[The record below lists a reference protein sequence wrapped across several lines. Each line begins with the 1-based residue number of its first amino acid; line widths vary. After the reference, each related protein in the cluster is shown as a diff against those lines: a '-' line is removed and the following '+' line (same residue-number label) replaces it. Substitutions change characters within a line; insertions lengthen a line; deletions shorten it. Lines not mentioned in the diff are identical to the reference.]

1 VLQAEK
7 VESPG
12 TTPSYYAWGVEQIA
26 GDIKESAARV
36 SEMAF
41 DASEN
46 ANIPTVSY
54 EVGGMAPA
62 CRLVPQNPGCLAC
75 LESCPRR
82 CHPGFEARTRREPC
96 CC

>member
-1 VLQAEK
+1 MSQCGTAPQAEK

-12 TTPSYYAWGVEQIA
+12 TTPTYYSWGVEQIA
-26 GDIKESAARV
+26 GDIKESVARV

-54 EVGGMAPA
+54 EVRDGACAP
-62 CRLVPQNPGCLAC
+62 
-75 LESCPRR
+75 
-82 CHPGFEARTRREPC
+82 
-96 CC
+96 

>member
-1 VLQAEK
+1 MMAHSLIVSQAEK

-54 EVGGMAPA
+54 EVCGVALADELSQAPDGHD
-62 CRLVPQNPGCLAC
+62 LPQVLC
-75 LESCPRR
+75 
-82 CHPGFEARTRREPC
+82 
-96 CC
+96 

>member
-1 VLQAEK
+1 

-54 EVGGMAPA
+54 EVRRTA
-62 CRLVPQNPGCLAC
+62 LAD
-75 LESCPRR
+75 EIVAGPRS
-82 CHPGFEARTRREPC
+82 P
-96 CC
+96 